1 MKPLPIFALA
11 LVVAG
16 ALGAC
21 QSDKPNGAT
30 APAASAA
37 PNGLLAEGAPAPAI
51 ESTAHDGKRVSM
63 AALKGK
69 PVVVYFYPKDDTPGC
84 TKEAN
89 EIRDLYEKIQQTGAV
104 VLGVSTDD
112 NASHAA
118 FATKYN
124 LPFMLLPDKDASI
137 AKAFGVP
144 LRLGTAKR
152 VTFVIDRAGK
162 IAKVFPDVNPTGHA
176 AEILAVLSSLKS

>member
-1 MKPLPIFALA
+1 MKPLPFVV
-11 LVVAG
+11 LV
-16 ALGAC
+16 LGCGIAAC
-21 QSDKPNGAT
+21 QSDKAQDKTSAPSA
-30 APAASAA
+30 APAAG
-37 PNGLLAEGAPAPAI
+37 GLVAEGSPAPAI
-51 ESTAHDGKRVSM
+51 ESTAHDGTRVSM

-84 TKEAN
+84 TKEAG
-89 EIRDLYEKIQQTGAV
+89 EIRDLYDKIQQTGAV

-112 NASHAA
+112 NTSHTA

-124 LPFMLLPDKDASI
+124 LPFMLLPDKDGAI

-162 IAKVFPDVNPTGHA
+162 VAKVFPEVNPTGHG
-176 AEILAVLSSLKS
+176 AEILSVLSGLKS

>member
-1 MKPLPIFALA
+1 MKLLSP
-11 LVVAG
+11 LVVAFAC

-21 QSDKPNGAT
+21 QSDK
-30 APAASAA
+30 ASDKTS
-37 PNGLLAEGAPAPAI
+37 APAPAPAPGGLVAEGSPAPLI
-51 ESTAHDGKRVSM
+51 ESTAHDGTHVSM

-84 TKEAN
+84 TKEAG
-89 EIRDLYEKIQQTGAV
+89 EIRDLHEKIQQTGAV

-112 NASHAA
+112 NTSHAA
-118 FATKYN
+118 FAAKYN
-124 LPFMLLPDKDASI
+124 LPFMLLPDKDGAI

-152 VTFVIDRAGK
+152 VTFVVDRAGK
-162 IAKVFPDVNPTGHA
+162 IAKVFPDVNPTGHG
-176 AEILAVLSSLKS
+176 AEILSVLSSLKS

>member
-1 MKPLPIFALA
+1 MKLLAPLLLA
-11 LVVAG
+11 FSC

-21 QSDKPNGAT
+21 QSDKT
-30 APAASAA
+30 SESAPAAA
-37 PNGLLAEGAPAPAI
+37 PTGLAVEGSPAPLI
-51 ESTAHDGKRVSM
+51 ESTAHDGTHVSM

-84 TKEAN
+84 TKEAG
-89 EIRDLYEKIQQTGAV
+89 EIRDLYEKIQQTSAV

-112 NASHAA
+112 NASHTA

-124 LPFMLLPDKDASI
+124 LPFLLLPDKDAAI

-144 LRLGTAKR
+144 LRMGTAKR
-152 VTFVIDRAGK
+152 VTFVIDRTGK
-162 IAKVFPDVNPTGHA
+162 IAKVFPDVNPTGHG

>member
-1 MKPLPIFALA
+1 MKLLSPMVLAFAC
-11 LVVAG
+11 

-21 QSDKPNGAT
+21 QSDKAPDKTANP
-30 APAASAA
+30 APAAAA
-37 PNGLLAEGAPAPAI
+37 PTGLAVEGSPAPLI
-51 ESTAHDGKRVSM
+51 ESTAHDGTRVSM

-84 TKEAN
+84 TKEAG

-112 NASHAA
+112 NTSHAA

-124 LPFMLLPDKDASI
+124 LPFMLLPDKDAAI

-144 LRLGTAKR
+144 LRMGTAKR

-162 IAKVFPDVNPTGHA
+162 IAKVFPEVNPTGHG
-176 AEILAVLSSLKS
+176 AEILTVLSGLKS

>member
-1 MKPLPIFALA
+1 MKLLSPLVLALA
-11 LVVAG
+11 C

-21 QSDKPNGAT
+21 QSNKT
-30 APAASAA
+30 SESTPAAA
-37 PNGLLAEGAPAPAI
+37 PSGLAMEGSPAPVI
-51 ESTAHDGKRVSM
+51 ESTAHDGTKVSM

-84 TKEAN
+84 TREAG

-112 NASHAA
+112 NVSHTA

-124 LPFMLLPDKDASI
+124 LPFMLLPDKDGAI

-162 IAKVFPDVNPTGHA
+162 ISKVYPEVNPTGHG

>member
-1 MKPLPIFALA
+1 MKLFSPVVLVFACA
-11 LVVAG
+11 LS
-16 ALGAC
+16 AC
-21 QSDKPNGAT
+21 QSDKTPEKT
-30 APAASAA
+30 S
-37 PNGLLAEGAPAPAI
+37 APAPAPAAGSLAAEGSPAPLI
-51 ESTAHDGKRVSM
+51 EGTAHDGTHVSM

-84 TKEAN
+84 TKEAG

-112 NASHAA
+112 NTSHAA

-124 LPFMLLPDKDASI
+124 LPFMLLPDKDGAI

-152 VTFVIDRAGK
+152 VTFVIDRGGK
-162 IAKVFPDVNPTGHA
+162 VAKVFPDVNPTGHG

>member
-1 MKPLPIFALA
+1 MKLLSPLVLVFACALA
-11 LVVAG
+11 
-16 ALGAC
+16 AC
-21 QSDKPNGAT
+21 QSDKTAGP
-30 APAASAA
+30 APAAA
-37 PNGLLAEGAPAPAI
+37 PTGLAIEGSPAPLI
-51 ESTAHDGKRVSM
+51 ESPAHDGTHVSM

-84 TKEAN
+84 TKEAG
-89 EIRDLYEKIQQTGAV
+89 EIRDLHEKIQQTGAV

-112 NASHAA
+112 NASHTA
-118 FATKYN
+118 FASKYN
-124 LPFMLLPDKDASI
+124 LPFLLLPDKDGAI

-144 LRLGTAKR
+144 LRMGTAKR

-162 IAKVFPDVNPTGHA
+162 ISKVFPEVNPSGHG